1 MSWRTWSS
9 NFGLLG
15 SDAAGKK
22 EDMLSS
28 YPVSLP
34 PTKADIGETAFRR
47 IVIRPMVTRYLV
59 IVAVLL
65 VAFRSG
71 LAQTFV
77 GSGPDPACGGTE
89 LRVDQRGDRITYID
103 YTVWQSFRTLVEQ
116 YRPLPDGD
124 WHITLI
130 FYSSRWQRNDPLTH
144 DRITNKLSF
153 KASDVSEAK
162 RRAQELLFGGETDW
176 REEPKRLIEY
186 FRANRREFEE
196 RPNQSMERTTARR
209 ASASLR
215 ATTCSLRS
223 KRAFGGGR
231 SSLSR
236 WTSKRQWT

>member
-89 LRVDQRGDRITYID
+89 LRV
-103 YTVWQSFRTLVEQ
+103 
-116 YRPLPDGD
+116 
-124 WHITLI
+124 
-130 FYSSRWQRNDPLTH
+130 
-144 DRITNKLSF
+144 
-153 KASDVSEAK
+153 
-162 RRAQELLFGGETDW
+162 
-176 REEPKRLIEY
+176 EP
-186 FRANRREFEE
+186 
-196 RPNQSMERTTARR
+196 ARR
-209 ASASLR
+209 SHHIH
-215 ATTCSLRS
+215 
-223 KRAFGGGR
+223 
-231 SSLSR
+231 
-236 WTSKRQWT
+236 